1 MTDRDVCAA
10 IRELAAEVALGIAT
24 ARERAQVLGHVAGC
38 SSCRTDLAELS
49 GVADELLSLVPS
61 GEPPTGFESAV
72 FDMIRDAAPPP
83 PGTAAAAQ
91 RRVAR
96 SSRRRMLARAAAVV
110 VLVAALTGGIVGWAG
125 RADRELAAGVRKT
138 LATSN
143 GQYFVAFPL
152 RDPQA
157 VRRGAV
163 FAYEGDPSWM
173 VLTFDEP
180 LADGPYSVELVGG
193 DGVTHPVA
201 GDVNLSA
208 DRAWGTQIPI
218 AVHEAVLV
226 RVLDDAGTPVMSAQL
241 MRP

>member
-1 MTDRDVCAA
+1 MGRPRRSGARNRCPQHAGDV
-10 IRELAAEVALGIAT
+10 
-24 ARERAQVLGHVAGC
+24 ERPVL
-38 SSCRTDLAELS
+38 RR
-49 GVADELLSLVPS
+49 VP
-61 GEPPTGFESAV
+61 
-72 FDMIRDAAPPP
+72 
-83 PGTAAAAQ
+83 
-91 RRVAR
+91 VAR
-96 SSRRRMLARAAAVV
+96 SQ
-110 VLVAALTGGIVGWAG
+110 G
-125 RADRELAAGVRKT
+125 
-138 LATSN
+138 
-143 GQYFVAFPL
+143 
-152 RDPQA
+152 

-180 LADGPYSVELVGG
+180 LADGPYSFELVGG